1 MTKNIIIFK
10 LNVFLRDRPTVLLL
24 LIESALISHDVMR
37 SFLKRGVLNK
47 NLWDKVVSY
56 CTKQSFTYNYRFFRV
71 LLSVIL
77 KSKVEK
83 QKHEGN
89 VKKLCWSDMTGNRTH
104 V

>member
-47 NLWDKVVSY
+47 KFVGYS
-56 CTKQSFTYNYRFFRV
+56 CFV
-71 LLSVIL
+71 LY
-77 KSKVEK
+77 KSIIYV
-83 QKHEGN
+83 
-89 VKKLCWSDMTGNRTH
+89 
-104 V
+104 